1 MVVPEQMKKVN
12 EITSYLFDDSLIISL
27 SKDWVNV
34 FGSLPKFSTKI
45 KNGRLILT
53 SQIIK
58 GDEG

>member
-1 MVVPEQMKKVN
+1 MRKVN

-27 SKDWVNV
+27 SKDWINV